1 MVVEVSVVTVGTF
14 LNVIL
19 ISLVIVD
26 GRTVSWTTGR
36 EVTVKEGWSWA
47 RGLKA
52 APAAAAGFSW
62 GRAGWKREKRFL
74 KEFAAFCKK
83 TSKGQRV
90 DYTRASET
98 AHE

>member
-36 EVTVKEGWSWA
+36 EMENLYIFNV
-47 RGLKA
+47 
-52 APAAAAGFSW
+52 
-62 GRAGWKREKRFL
+62 
-74 KEFAAFCKK
+74 
-83 TSKGQRV
+83 
-90 DYTRASET
+90 
-98 AHE
+98 